1 VPGVPKLLTHVVPP
15 PLPWQARR
23 AGDDYGVSDT
33 PDWRDVN
40 WQPHL
45 HQAQIH
51 GRSVNYVDY
60 GEADAGI
67 EPVVFIHGLG
77 GCWQN
82 WLENIPRVAAS
93 GRRVIGIDLPG
104 FGFSEMPADGISISG
119 YGRTLDALCEQLDLG
134 EAIFVGNSMGGY
146 VGAEVAIQ
154 HPSRVARLVL
164 VSAVGISTSDLA
176 HKPIVTGGRLV
187 GALGAR
193 TAAMSRKL
201 VVRKRLRGPLY
212 ATFIRHPSRIASD
225 LLYEITAGAGRK
237 GFVDAL
243 GALIEYDVR
252 DRISDIGVPTL
263 IVWGREDAL
272 VPVSDASEY
281 ERLIPNARK
290 VIFERTGHVAMIE
303 RPRTFNDCLIE
314 FLDAEPRGAKSEGDL
329 ENAAAGG

>member
-60 GEADAGI
+60 GESDAGV

-176 HKPIVTGGRLV
+176 HRPIVTGGRLV
-187 GALGAR
+187 GAFGAR

-201 VVRKRLRGPLY
+201 VVRKRLRAPIY
-212 ATFIRHPSRIASD
+212 MTFIRHPSLIKSD

-237 GFVDAL
+237 GFGDAL

-252 DRISDIGVPTL
+252 DRIADISVPTL

-272 VPVSDASEY
+272 VPVADASEY
-281 ERLIPNARK
+281 ERLIPNSRK
-290 VIFERTGHVAMIE
+290 VIFDRTGHTAMLE
-303 RPRTFNDCLIE
+303 RPRTFNDCLIA
-314 FLDAEPRGAKSEGDL
+314 FLDEEPGDAKSEGDL
-329 ENAAAGG
+329 ESASAG